1 VTPHSRLPGLLLGD
15 GDLGDTDERWTVTD
29 SRLVFDTPYVGLSVD
44 TVIGPDGVGFSRT
57 IVQHHGA
64 VGILVLDEEDR
75 VLVLDQ
81 YRHPVGKRL
90 IELPAGILDV
100 EDEPALEAAK
110 RELREEADLEAGD
123 WQSLLHLYAT
133 PGGSTEHWE
142 VFLAEDLTPTP
153 HELRET
159 RTAEEADMRQLWVP
173 LPQLIDAALDGR
185 IGDSMTVAS
194 VLALHALRG
203 RARK

>member
-1 VTPHSRLPGLLLGD
+1 MTPHPRLPGLLLGD
-15 GDLGDTDERWTVTD
+15 EDLGDSDERWTVSD
-29 SRLVFDTPYVGLSVD
+29 STLVYDTPFVGLSED
-44 TVIGPDGVGFSRT
+44 TIVGPDGKSFSRT
-57 IVQHHGA
+57 ILQHHGA

-100 EDEPALEAAK
+100 EGEPSLDAAK
-110 RELREEADLEAGD
+110 RELREEADLEAKS
-123 WQSLLHLYAT
+123 WRSILRMFSS

-173 LPQLIDAALDGR
+173 LTQLIEAALDGL
-185 IGDSMTVAS
+185 IGDSMTVSS
-194 VLALHALRG
+194 VLAVHALRG
-203 RARK
+203 REQA